1 MNTSSDKKTILLV
14 EDNPEDVRLTR
25 RSFRENHIV
34 NELVVV
40 GDGAEAMSYLQK
52 QASDPDGVLPSVT
65 LLDLNLPKL
74 DGLEVLQRI
83 RSDPRL
89 KRLPIVILTSSKEE
103 VDLVRSYELGANSY
117 IQKPVEFEQFND
129 AVHNLGLYW
138 LLLNEAPP
146 KPAL

>member
-1 MNTSSDKKTILLV
+1 MKTPSEKKIILLV

-25 RSFRENHIV
+25 RSFRENHII

-40 GDGAEAMSYLQK
+40 GDGAEALAYLQR
-52 QASDPDGVLPSVT
+52 ASTDPDGILPAVT

-74 DGLEVLQRI
+74 DGLELLQRV
-83 RSDPRL
+83 RADPKL

-117 IQKPVEFEQFND
+117 IQKPVEFEEFNE
-129 AVHNLGLYW
+129 AVHHLGLYW

-146 KPAL
+146 KPAQ